1 VKNASSPAMKNTTLC
16 SIACHVHDVF
26 FTVNLKIDSNIL
38 FKKKTMVASNRASIQ
53 VTIRTVEK
61 VKNKN
66 KEGVGCKAASLEIK
80 TVSTIPPASQLR
92 LFTTVLLV
100 GDAMGMMHCITR
112 DSSTCIYI

>member
-1 VKNASSPAMKNTTLC
+1 
-16 SIACHVHDVF
+16 
-26 FTVNLKIDSNIL
+26 
-38 FKKKTMVASNRASIQ
+38 MVASNRASIQ
-53 VTIRTVEK
+53 VIIRTVEK